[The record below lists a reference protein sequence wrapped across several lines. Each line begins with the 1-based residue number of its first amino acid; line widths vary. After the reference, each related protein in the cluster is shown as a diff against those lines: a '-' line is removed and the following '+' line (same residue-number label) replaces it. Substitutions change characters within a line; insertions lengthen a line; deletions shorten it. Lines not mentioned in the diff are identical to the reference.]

1 MSIDRLTG
9 VYYEPEPRPRQ
20 RQPPLLHFVFLVR
33 RLHPDQ
39 APAPSSPEIGELGWW
54 TLDGLPTP
62 ISDFTERR
70 VLYAASGRPADVGR
84 VGHRQWRG

>member
-1 MSIDRLTG
+1 

-33 RLHPDQ
+33 QVHPEQ
-39 APAPSSPEIGELGWW
+39 APVASSPEIGDLGWW
-54 TLDGLPTP
+54 TVDALPLP

-70 VLYAASGRPADVGR
+70 IVDAASGRPADVGR